1 MLWEPALKPGGLRH
15 LFRGLPRHCFGFMCV
30 ETPRQTLNPREHITP
45 QGLETS
51 QHTWVELNEAAVK
64 SKSFYL
70 HIKIMNIIHELADE
84 SDRTSWFGHKF
95 KETSGDLYI
104 FFFTQTVNLF
114 DCRLILCHWAL
125 QRLTYFR
132 WNCWSISCFH
142 LLMCTLAFFSTL
154 LFSSLLYFFFPPA
167 EHQQFLLTYPL
178 QPSSTDSSPRPP
190 ILAFIIWTGMHRQSA
205 RAACCF
211 EMWSWKKWNA
221 PNELTILK
229 QFPCS
234 PEGQL

>member
-1 MLWEPALKPGGLRH
+1 
-15 LFRGLPRHCFGFMCV
+15 MCV

-154 LFSSLLYFFFPPA
+154 LFSSLLYFFFPQLSTSSFSSPT
-167 EHQQFLLTYPL
+167 HSNPPPQTPPPDPQFLLSLSGQVCTGNPL
-178 QPSSTDSSPRPP
+178 ELLVVLKCDRGRNGTHLTSWPSWNNSP
-190 ILAFIIWTGMHRQSA
+190 
-205 RAACCF
+205 AAQRDNY
-211 EMWSWKKWNA
+211 K
-221 PNELTILK
+221 LLK
-229 QFPCS
+229 SEHLPFH
-234 PEGQL
+234 